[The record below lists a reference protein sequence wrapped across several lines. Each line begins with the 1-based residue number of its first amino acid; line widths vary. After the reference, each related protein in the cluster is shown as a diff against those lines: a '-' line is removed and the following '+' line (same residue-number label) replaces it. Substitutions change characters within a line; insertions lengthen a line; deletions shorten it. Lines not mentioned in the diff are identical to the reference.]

1 MTSAYYNLAY
11 RPFLL
16 GIGLCLSISGHAAQ
30 TSGQLVNPQAASAEW
45 HLPTNVIDTRE
56 LPQFSFAAENRADA
70 PLPVYRLT
78 DNTYFLFGNIA
89 TLDENNRGFNGNAG
103 FVITNAGVVV
113 IDALGTPQLGKRM
126 IATIRTITDKP
137 IKYLIITHNHPD
149 HAYGAAAFQA
159 LDGITVIAHPGIV
172 EYNNSSTMEESV
184 AYRRERLPEDMQGF
198 APPQAGKLVEKPLFE
213 SLHIELG
220 GQRFNIYN
228 TGRHHSYGDLV
239 VHQPDAG
246 ILWISDLAFNQ
257 RTTFMGDGSSQQIIK
272 AQTWLLD
279 NFPDAQLMV
288 PGHGSPQGKPFPMV
302 EKTRNYVERLRK
314 EMKQAVEKG
323 VPLYDAVQN
332 SHFEDWQDSRLY
344 EGNHRANASFV
355 YREMEKEYFDNF

>member
-1 MTSAYYNLAY
+1 MTSANYNRAY
-11 RPFLL
+11 RPFLF
-16 GIGLCLSISGHAAQ
+16 GIGLSLSISGHAAQ
-30 TSGQLVNPQAASAEW
+30 TYGHLVNPQAAPDEW
-45 HLPTNVIDTRE
+45 QLPANVIATHE
-56 LPQFSFAAENRADA
+56 LPQFSLADNNNA
-70 PLPVYRLT
+70 NTPMPVYRLT

-89 TLDENNRGFNGNAG
+89 TLDEYNRGFNGNAG
-103 FVITNAGVVV
+103 FVVTNAGVVV

-159 LDGITVIAHPGIV
+159 LDGITIIAHPGIV

-198 APPQAGKLVEKPLFE
+198 APPQAGKLIEKPPFE
-213 SLHIELG
+213 HMRIELG
-220 GQRFNIYN
+220 GQHFEIYN

-257 RTTFMGDGSSQQIIK
+257 RTTFMGDGSSAQILR
-272 AQTWLLD
+272 AQTWLRD
-279 NFPDAQLMV
+279 NFPDARLMV

-314 EMKQAVEKG
+314 EMRQAVENG
-323 VPLYDAVQN
+323 VSLYDAVQN

-344 EGNHRANASFV
+344 KENHRANASFV
-355 YREMEKEYFDNF
+355 YREMEKEYFENF